1 MKRILILAIAAITAT
16 SLLAAPTTTKRAGA
30 KKGPVKTAAVDED
43 EEATSG
49 KEAKVNI
56 DVYPKL
62 GHQACLPSPSIPGAT
77 TIGKAYTKP
86 RQWIVLET
94 KYTTFAKLQEQLTFE
109 WHVLLD
115 AKNATLNKGNRDGYP
130 RYSYFTT
137 SVTYHN
143 IPNGGHA
150 ASVCLHPSYLERY
163 GEPCA
168 VGLVISNAKGE
179 VLAGDCW
186 AEGEKRIQALAKP
199 SSLEEAF
206 WNNQK
211 IMGDKEIERR
221 QGLVDRSKT
230 IWALVNPD
238 DFEYVAQ

>member
-1 MKRILILAIAAITAT
+1 M
-16 SLLAAPTTTKRAGA
+16 
-30 KKGPVKTAAVDED
+30 
-43 EEATSG
+43 
-49 KEAKVNI
+49 
-56 DVYPKL
+56 
-62 GHQACLPSPSIPGAT
+62 
-77 TIGKAYTKP
+77 
-86 RQWIVLET
+86 
-94 KYTTFAKLQEQLTFE
+94 
-109 WHVLLD
+109 
-115 AKNATLNKGNRDGYP
+115 
-130 RYSYFTT
+130 
-137 SVTYHN
+137 
-143 IPNGGHA
+143 
-150 ASVCLHPSYLERY
+150 
-163 GEPCA
+163 
-168 VGLVISNAKGE
+168 ISNAKGE